1 MPFFGPLSDAT
12 QSRLDQYRPT
22 PLHAQALEA
31 GADLIPAGAI
41 VSAGNNPGGHLSARR
56 RVLVFPEIGDAD
68 WVMVDRTRPNV
79 LDRLDPVGF
88 SLALERLATGGEF
101 RLVYDRDGV
110 MVFRRNGMV
119 GG

>member
-1 MPFFGPLSDAT
+1 
-12 QSRLDQYRPT
+12 
-22 PLHAQALEA
+22 
-31 GADLIPAGAI
+31 
-41 VSAGNNPGGHLSARR
+41 
-56 RVLVFPEIGDAD
+56 VFPEIGDAD